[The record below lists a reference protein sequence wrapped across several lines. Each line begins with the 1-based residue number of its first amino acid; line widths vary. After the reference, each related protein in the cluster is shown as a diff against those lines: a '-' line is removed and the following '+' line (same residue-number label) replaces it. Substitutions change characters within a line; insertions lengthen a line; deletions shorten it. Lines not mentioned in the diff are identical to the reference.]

1 MLRNAGLRTK
11 IWGLAK
17 EIQIIQGIES
27 KNQRT
32 TSQKQIQTVR
42 QMQKKLLGVSFIR
55 VGDEAELVNELH
67 TIFVRPDP
75 LTALGGGGDWQLRR
89 RIL

>member
-11 IWGLAK
+11 IWGLAN
-17 EIQIIQGIES
+17 EIQRIQVRNKS
-27 KNQRT
+27 R
-32 TSQKQIQTVR
+32 QTDR
-42 QMQKKLLGVSFIR
+42 QMQKKFLGVSFIR